1 MKMKINV
8 ERDLK
13 EILIKKLE
21 LDTYLKIVKYV
32 QRDGEITGD
41 SDEAK
46 NFRKKYNAYFRVRRN
61 EEWQLKYYEFM
72 QEHRTD
78 ENLQFEDVIK
88 YLNENCKT
96 KNGNGC
102 VEPSFASKLLAVIN
116 TSCPIWDSIVL
127 ENLNLKRY
135 GNNGVDKAIDGYKK
149 LSDIY
154 NEFINSEKGKEEIEK
169 FKKYFRDCY
178 SKIDEISDTKIV
190 DCLIWGKG

>member
-1 MKMKINV
+1 MKMEINV

-32 QRDGEITGD
+32 QEDGEITGD

-61 EEWQLKYYEFM
+61 EEWQQKYYEFM
-72 QEHRTD
+72 QKHRTD

-88 YLNENCKT
+88 YLNENCET

-135 GNNGVDKAIDGYKK
+135 SNKGVDKAIDGYKK
-149 LSDIY
+149 LNDIY

-169 FKKYFRDCY
+169 FKKYFRDFY